1 MKPNTIQIKPVP
13 ALVRQPDGYSC
24 GPTAVKMALSLHGID
39 LSVEELKPLFL
50 TNPMTGTTHEG
61 MIAGLTQ
68 LNVPY
73 TRTVDNAEPFGML
86 DSVLE
91 QNRVFLMRTLISGCK
106 HWVLIYA
113 KYKDEYMVADP
124 MGYFWLMSKEEA
136 VKVWGARDY
145 DGFVIELDT
154 TETVEIREIRVEEV
168 GEALE
173 VGFYSFSEKLP
184 NQSEDEFESAVKW
197 SVSPDYKDCWV
208 AVHRGH
214 IIGGYFLSHSG
225 IGMKEY
231 EGLNGIQGVA
241 LFLLPEYRGM
251 RIGDILRKIP
261 IREGVDY
268 IWGMHLHALDNV
280 KQWTKFGR
288 KLIDSCGGIHV
299 TLMDLRE
306 HNGLLS

>member
-1 MKPNTIQIKPVP
+1 MKPNSIQIKPVP
-13 ALVRQPDGYSC
+13 TLVRQPDGYSC
-24 GPTAVKMALSLHGID
+24 GPTAVKMALALHGID
-39 LSVEELKPLFL
+39 LPIEELKPLFL

-61 MIAGLTQ
+61 MIAGLTE
-68 LNVPY
+68 LAVPY
-73 TRTVDNAEPFGML
+73 TRTVNNPEPFEML

-113 KYKDEYMVADP
+113 KYQGDYMVADP

-136 VKVWGARDY
+136 TKVWGARDY

-154 TETVEIREIRVEEV
+154 TETVEFREITAEEV
-168 GEALE
+168 SEALR

-184 NQSEDEFESAVKW
+184 TQSESEFRSAVKW
-197 SVSPDYKDCWV
+197 SVSPDYKDCWI
-208 AVHRGH
+208 AVHRGC
-214 IIGGYFLSHSG
+214 IIGGYFLGHNG

-231 EGLNGIQGVA
+231 EGLKGIQGVA

-251 RIGDILRKIP
+251 RIGNVLRNIP
-261 IREGVDY
+261 IKMVGVDY

-288 KLIDSCGGIHV
+288 KLIDSYGGIHT

-306 HNGLLS
+306 KV